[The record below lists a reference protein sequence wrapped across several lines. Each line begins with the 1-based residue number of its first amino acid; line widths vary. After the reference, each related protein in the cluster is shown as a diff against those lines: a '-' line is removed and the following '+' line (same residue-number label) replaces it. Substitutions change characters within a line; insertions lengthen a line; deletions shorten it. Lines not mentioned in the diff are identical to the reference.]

1 MQTGSV
7 GSGAG
12 TVGSGVIQYGSGAV
26 QCGPVWLIVTPLHY
40 IGCVECILVTS
51 ISPNSNWLGLGISIE
66 NLSYSNTLEIICYN
80 RVSILN
86 C

>member
-26 QCGPVWLIVTPLHY
+26 HQIIWNQIIVVSYWLL
-40 IGCVECILVTS
+40 
-51 ISPNSNWLGLGISIE
+51 
-66 NLSYSNTLEIICYN
+66 
-80 RVSILN
+80 
-86 C
+86 